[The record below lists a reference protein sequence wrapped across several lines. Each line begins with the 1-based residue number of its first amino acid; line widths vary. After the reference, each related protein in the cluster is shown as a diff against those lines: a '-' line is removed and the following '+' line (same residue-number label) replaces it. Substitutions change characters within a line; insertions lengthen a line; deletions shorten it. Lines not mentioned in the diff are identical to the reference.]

1 MYERIVGVQYVWG
14 ILSHMESELSL
25 KCERTENKIILKQ
38 NKTKQIETI
47 QEEEN
52 LKLKWF
58 GRNNLNM
65 RKEDPIDR

>member
-25 KCERTENKIILKQ
+25 KCERTENKIILEQ
-38 NKTKQIETI
+38 NKTKQNETI